1 MSTAVLQAEESV
13 RKLSRE
19 EFNEFQRWFAE
30 YAAEQWDE
38 QLERDAA
45 SGKLARMAASARVE
59 YENGRF
65 AEYQTPNR

>member
-1 MSTAVLQAEESV
+1 MSAAVLQAEESV

-45 SGKLARMAASARVE
+45 SGKLERMAASARIE
-59 YENGRF
+59 HENGQF
-65 AEYQTPNR
+65 VEYQTPNR